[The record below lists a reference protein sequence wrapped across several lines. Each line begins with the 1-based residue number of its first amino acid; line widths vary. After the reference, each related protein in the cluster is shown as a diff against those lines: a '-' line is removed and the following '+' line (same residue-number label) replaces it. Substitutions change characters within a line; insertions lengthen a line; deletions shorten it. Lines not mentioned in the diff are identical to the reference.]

1 MDISK
6 FLRDN
11 IRRMEA
17 YSTARDEYEGELGIY
32 MDANENP
39 YDNGMNRY
47 PDPHNKKIRERIAE
61 MRGVKPS
68 QVFVGGN
75 GSDEAI
81 DLLIRLFCEP
91 NSDNMVTITP
101 SYGMYRVAA
110 ATNAVEVKE
119 VLLDKN
125 FGITADRFLAAAD
138 ENSKLAILCSPNNPS
153 GNLLDNA
160 EVEKIIERFPGIVVI
175 DEAYIDFAPSK
186 GFLPR
191 FGDFP
196 RLVVM
201 QTLSKAW
208 GMAAV
213 RIGFAFAGEEIVAAM
228 QKIKYPYTV
237 NVITEKVV
245 LKELADKGLRDEQ
258 VAEITAERNQLIE
271 SLPGIPVVRK
281 VFPSDANFLLVR
293 FDEPRRVYDLL
304 IEKGII
310 VRDRSRMPRCEGCLR
325 ITVGTPAQNKI
336 LTETLRSL

>member
-91 NSDNMVTITP
+91 NRDNMVTITP

-138 ENSKLAILCSPNNPS
+138 ESSKLAILCSPNNPS

-160 EVEKIIERFPGIVVI
+160 EVEQIIERFPGIVVI

-186 GFLPR
+186 GFLHR
-191 FGDFP
+191 LCDFP